1 MVDEHQNAA
10 EEILRRL
17 GELDQKIEYLI
28 EAMHDFRYRKPPR
41 LSNPGGREQ

>member
-1 MVDEHQNAA
+1 MVDEHPNEA

-17 GELDQKIEYLI
+17 GELDQKVEYLI

-41 LSNPGGREQ
+41 LGDQGGREQ